1 MGTLLTPL
9 EMDWLHHFFA
19 QGISDAEV
27 LKHMREIESPENRKD
42 WTLSMIRERRRGMG
56 YV

>member
-27 LKHMREIESPENRKD
+27 LKHMREIKSPENRKD